1 MICNGVP
8 SDPYTNVCGH
18 VGAVVKVIIGCC
30 RIGDGVIL
38 ILNAVQLL
46 VRQPLLAT
54 AASEKAAVFSS

>member
-1 MICNGVP
+1 MIGNGVP

-38 ILNAVQLL
+38 ILNAVQPSWFLDNHYQL
-46 VRQPLLAT
+46 QQLQKKLP
-54 AASEKAAVFSS
+54 